1 MLTISRIPLISG
13 GREMARYKANELFNL
28 SGKTAIVTGASKG
41 IGRSIALLL
50 AQNGADVALMARN
63 EEGLK
68 EVAKEIES
76 TGQKALPVSVDLTD
90 IDSIP
95 NVVEKVYDHF
105 GKIDILVNNA
115 GTNIPKKAEEVTEKD
130 WDQIID
136 INVKSV
142 FFISK
147 AVGKYMKAAEQGK
160 IINVSSQMAF
170 VGYYKRAAYASS
182 KGAITQLTK
191 SLSIEWAPYHINVNA
206 VAPTFIETPMTRK
219 MLDDADFKKDVLSRI
234 PLGRLAKEEDLFGA
248 FVFLASEAADM
259 VTGQTLIVDGGWTVW

>member
-1 MLTISRIPLISG
+1 
-13 GREMARYKANELFNL
+13 MAGYKASELFNL
-28 SGKTAIVTGASKG
+28 SGKIAIVTGASKG

-63 EEGLK
+63 EEELM
-68 EVAKEIES
+68 EITKEIEKL
-76 TGQKALPVSVDLTD
+76 GQKALPIAVDLTD
-90 IDSIP
+90 IDEIP
-95 NVVEKVYDHF
+95 NVIEKVYKHF
-105 GKIDILVNNA
+105 GKIDILINNA
-115 GTNIPKKAEEVTEKD
+115 GMNIPKPIEEVTEED
-130 WDQIID
+130 WDQVID

-142 FFISK
+142 FFITK
-147 AVGKYMKAAEQGK
+147 AAGKYMKAAAQGK

-170 VGYYKRAAYASS
+170 VGYYKRSAYASS

-191 SLSIEWAPYHINVNA
+191 SLAIEWAPYNINVNA

-219 MLDDADFKKDVLSRI
+219 MLDDEDFKKDVLSRI

-248 FVFLASEAADM
+248 FVFLTSNAADM